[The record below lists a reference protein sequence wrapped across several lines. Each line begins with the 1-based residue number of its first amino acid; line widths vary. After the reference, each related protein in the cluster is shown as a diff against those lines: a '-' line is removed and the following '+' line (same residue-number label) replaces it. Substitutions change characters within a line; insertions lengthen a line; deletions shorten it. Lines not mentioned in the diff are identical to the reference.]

1 MVYPGPTTAH
11 TVIVDVFFFFM
22 QFSIAKIFTVSASV
36 RDNELGSV
44 AIKAI
49 LTKI

>member
-11 TVIVDVFFFFM
+11 TVIVDVFFM